1 MAIVFTCTK
10 CDTRSAKTFSRHS
23 YEKGIVLIRCPG
35 CKKLHLIADH
45 LGWFGD
51 NFKIEDLAAEIG
63 ASTLSSARWYGQCG
77 FVMVY

>member
-35 CKKLHLIADH
+35 CKKPHLIADH

-63 ASTLSSARWYGQCG
+63 VGTLISPHCCGRCG
-77 FVMVY
+77 FVMVC